1 VKLPVSIR
9 RPRLP
14 FPLGAPTTP
23 YGVEPLPDEPT
34 LGVHY
39 DPPGARRGPARH
51 ARGAVIEYV
60 MGPLVEGLAAPEV
73 DGADRIEDV
82 DAPVIFAAN
91 HHSHLDTPL
100 LLTTLPARFRHR
112 CAVAAAADYFFDS
125 RVKSAMSA
133 FAMCAIP
140 IERNRIS
147 RRSAD
152 LAAQL
157 LDAGWNLV
165 IFPEGGRSPDGW
177 GQDFQGGAAYLSERC
192 GRPVVPVHLEGTRR
206 ILRKGAKR
214 PTPST
219 VHVTFGA
226 PMRADESEN
235 ARRFAQR
242 IERTVAALA
251 DEQSSD
257 WWMARKRAWAGV
269 TPELKG
275 PTGSIGAWRR
285 AWALGDERRK
295 RRERVWP

>member
-1 VKLPVSIR
+1 MKVAKVTLR

-23 YGVEPLPDEPT
+23 YGVEPLPEEPT
-34 LGVHY
+34 LGVDY
-39 DPPGARRGPARH
+39 DTAWARREVARY

-60 MGPLVEGLAAPEV
+60 MRPLVEVLASPAVHSTDRLDGLEV
-73 DGADRIEDV
+73 PA
-82 DAPVIFAAN
+82 IFAAN

-112 CAVAAAADYFFDS
+112 CAVAAAADYFFDN
-125 RVKSAMSA
+125 RVKAALAA
-133 FAMCAIP
+133 FAMAAIP
-140 IERNRIS
+140 IERQRIS
-147 RRSAD
+147 RTSAD
-152 LAAQL
+152 FAATL
-157 LDAGWNLV
+157 LDDGWNLV

-177 GQDFQGGAAYLSERC
+177 GQDFQGGAAYLSQRC

-226 PMRADESEN
+226 PMRPDEGESS
-235 ARRFAQR
+235 RRFALR

-251 DEQSSD
+251 DEQATD

-275 PTGSIGAWRR
+275 PEAVGAWRR
-285 AWALGDERRK
+285 AWALGPERRV
-295 RRERVWP
+295 RRERAWP